1 MVISKSKY
9 MRGCQCSKALWL
21 SVNKPEL
28 ADEIQTI
35 STQQGDEVG
44 ECART
49 YFPDAITIPLDRTV
63 EMTNQTTAA
72 IQTGRRHICEATFM
86 GDGLSCSCDI
96 VVMHDK
102 KSQRPSA

>member
-44 ECART
+44 ECAR
-49 YFPDAITIPLDRTV
+49 
-63 EMTNQTTAA
+63 
-72 IQTGRRHICEATFM
+72 
-86 GDGLSCSCDI
+86 I
-96 VVMHDK
+96 VF
-102 KSQRPSA
+102 S

>member
-72 IQTGRRHICEATFM
+72 IQTGPPAY
-86 GDGLSCSCDI
+86 LLKPPSW
-96 VVMHDK
+96 VMAYHVLAI
-102 KSQRPSA
+102 SS

>member
-72 IQTGRRHICEATFM
+72 IKPAAGISA
-86 GDGLSCSCDI
+86 
-96 VVMHDK
+96 K
-102 KSQRPSA
+102 PPSWMMAYHVLAISS